1 MADKLDNDNLN
12 ENYTQFGT
20 GPESRVGTFFSPTGV
35 FGKVI
40 SKFFTKK
47 GQEALSKQTTTL
59 GNEKVGNLAGDA
71 LAAEDNI
78 RVAAG
83 AISRY
88 GLHLPEVER
97 SRKLRYR
104 EYENMDDYPEIATT
118 FDIYADDSTQEDIR
132 KRRWTVK
139 SNDKLIVDEVN
150 EFFEQINLDRC
161 LWDIVRNVVKY
172 GDNFLES
179 IINLKHPELGI
190 RRVKILNP
198 KYILRVEDKY
208 GYLKL
213 FLQEVPD
220 KYATSDQYGGGGGY
234 GDQPTYISLVKEQIV
249 HFRLHTSDPS
259 FYPYGKSIAAAAV
272 RAYRSL
278 KLMEDAMLIYRLSRA
293 PERRIFY
300 IDTGNLP
307 SNKAEAFIEKLKDKF
322 KKEKFWNQQS
332 QNVDGRYNP
341 MSMDE
346 DYYVPVRNGSQGTK
360 IETLPGAQNLGEVDD
375 VKYFRDKLLAAM
387 KVPKDYVVE
396 KDKSPERKANL
407 SQLDVKFARTVK
419 RVQQCVEDGLTVL
432 VKRHL
437 NMKGFAKSSFKN
449 LRIELADPSDMFTK
463 RKLEIDEAKAR
474 VVQAVVG
481 TQLFP
486 KEQIYKEYYDMT
498 DLEIE
503 ETLKKLD
510 QDAEREAEQQE
521 KLGMAQGMGMPGQSG
536 DMGGGMPMPPDAA
549 NQRAETLQPKKES
562 VDDSAFDRLLEH
574 YKDSHS
580 KIRINDIKK
589 RLNN

>member
-1 MADKLDNDNLN
+1 MADKLEEEKLE
-12 ENYTQFGT
+12 ENYTQFGS
-20 GPESRVGTFFSPTGV
+20 GPESRVGGFLAPTGV
-35 FGKVI
+35 FGKIVA
-40 SKFFTKK
+40 KFFTKK
-47 GQEALSKQTTTL
+47 GAERLATQTPEM
-59 GNEKVGNLAGDA
+59 GGKKVGNLAGDTFSS
-71 LAAEDNI
+71 EDQI
-78 RVAAG
+78 RVAG
-83 AISRY
+83 GISRHE
-88 GLHLPEVER
+88 LHLPEVER
-97 SRKLRYR
+97 SRKNRYK
-104 EYENMDDYPEIATT
+104 EYESMDDYPEISIS

-132 KRRWTVK
+132 KRRWVVK
-139 SNDKLIVDEVN
+139 SNDKLIVDEVD
-150 EFFEQINLDRC
+150 ELFEQINLDRS

-172 GDNFLES
+172 GDSFVETIFNLE
-179 IINLKHPELGI
+179 NPKLGI
-190 RRVKILNP
+190 RRIKILNP
-198 KYILRVEDKY
+198 KYILRIEDKY
-208 GYLKL
+208 GYLKA
-213 FLQEVPD
+213 FLQEVPEVSKMND
-220 KYATSDQYGGGGGY
+220 HYGDGTGYSDQ
-234 GDQPTYISLVKEQIV
+234 PSYIKLDKNQIV
-249 HFRLHTSDPS
+249 HFRLHTSDPT
-259 FYPYGKSIAAAAV
+259 FYPYGKSIAAAGI

-278 KLMEDAMLIYRLSRA
+278 KMMEDAMLIYRLSRA

-307 SNKAEAFIEKLKDKF
+307 TTKAEMFIENLKQKF
-322 KKEKFWNQQS
+322 KKEKFWNTQS
-332 QNVDGRYNP
+332 KNVDARYNP

-387 KVPKDYVVE
+387 KIPKDYVVE

-419 RVQQCVEDGLTVL
+419 RVQQCIEDSLTVL

-437 NMKGFAKSSFKN
+437 TMKGYLKSAFKDV
-449 LRIELADPSDMFTK
+449 RIELADPSDMFTK

-503 ETLKKLD
+503 ETLKKLELD
-510 QDAEREAEQQE
+510 QEREAEQQE
-521 KLGMAQGMGMPGQSG
+521 KLGLGQPGMPGG
-536 DMGGGMPMPPDAA
+536 DMQGGGMPMPPDAV
-549 NQRAETLQPKKES
+549 NQQAEKLQPTKES
-562 VDDSAFDRLLEH
+562 VDDSTFDRLLEH

-580 KIRINDIKK
+580 KVRLNNIKK
-589 RLNN
+589 RLNE